1 MRKSLLLMIVCLFL
15 GIATSFAQNTLNIHQ
30 KNGGVVSYGFAEKP
44 VLTYEGEN
52 LHVST
57 DKVSIDYPLAELEML
72 TFDNREA
79 SIGELRVEGQP
90 VGMNIYRIDGTLVKR
105 IEATA
110 ESSAFDTDGLP
121 VGTYIVRQGN
131 VTYKITK
138 Q

>member
-1 MRKSLLLMIVCLFL
+1 MRKSLLLIIFCLFL
-15 GIATSFAQNTLNIHQ
+15 GVATSFAQNTLNIHQ

-44 VLTYEGEN
+44 VLTYVDDN

-57 DKVSIDYPLAELEML
+57 ERVSIDYPLAELEML
-72 TFDNREA
+72 TFDDREA
-79 SIGELRVEGQP
+79 SIGELRVEGQTA
-90 VGMNIYRIDGTLVKR
+90 GMNIYRIDGTLVKR

-110 ESSAFDTDGLP
+110 ESSAFDTDRLP

>member
-1 MRKSLLLMIVCLFL
+1 MIFCLFL
-15 GIATSFAQNTLNIHQ
+15 GVATSLAQNTLNIHQ
-30 KNGGVVSYGFAEKP
+30 KSGGVVSYRFAEKP
-44 VLTYEGEN
+44 VLTYVDDN

-57 DKVSIDYPLAELEML
+57 ERVCIDYPLAELEML
-72 TFDNREA
+72 TFDDREE

-105 IEATA
+105 IEAKA
-110 ESSAFDTDGLP
+110 ESSAFDTDGLS

-131 VTYKITK
+131 VMYKITK

>member
-1 MRKSLLLMIVCLFL
+1 MIFCLFL
-15 GIATSFAQNTLNIHQ
+15 GVATSFAQNTLNIHQ
-30 KNGGVVSYGFAEKP
+30 KSGGVVSYGFAEKP
-44 VLTYEGEN
+44 VLTYVDDN

-57 DKVSIDYPLAELEML
+57 ERVSIDYPLAELEML
-72 TFDNREA
+72 TFDDREA
-79 SIGELRVEGQP
+79 SIGELRVEGQT